1 MTSEEALDNII
12 STMDYYEQGQIDDES
27 YHIVSRN
34 LDILESLKPFFV
46 KSTDILG
53 NKYVYI
59 DITSSALGRKKEK
72 QLLEYL
78 DWIDESRNKKENKN
92 GN

>member
-12 STMDYYEQGQIDDES
+12 STMDYYEQGQIDDEA

-34 LDILESLKPFFV
+34 LDILESLKHFFV

-59 DITSSALGRKKEK
+59 DITSSALGREKEK
-72 QLLEYL
+72 H
-78 DWIDESRNKKENKN
+78 
-92 GN
+92 